1 MVQQIAN
8 NQFVINTENAT
19 YLQSYKSVVC
29 KIDKSTNKVTLSDHW
44 DYSVTTSKYLYS
56 FLNEKTSLGK
66 LNKKEVKTLISKGVI
81 TLILTPSLKITL

>member
-1 MVQQIAN
+1 MVKQLAN

-19 YLQSYKSVVC
+19 YLQSYNSVVC
-29 KIDKSTNKVTLSDHW
+29 KIDKPTKKVTLSNHW
-44 DYSVTTSKYLYS
+44 DYSVTTSKYLYK
-56 FLNEKTSLGK
+56 FLNENTSFGK

>member
-1 MVQQIAN
+1 MVQQLAN

-19 YLQSYKSVVC
+19 YLQSYNSVVC
-29 KIDKSTNKVTLSDHW
+29 KIDKSTNKVTLSNHW
-44 DYSVTTSKYLYS
+44 NYSVTTSKYLYS

-81 TLILTPSLKITL
+81 TLILTPSLKITF

>member
-1 MVQQIAN
+1 MVQQLAN

-19 YLQSYKSVVC
+19 YLQSYNSVVC
-29 KIDKSTNKVTLSDHW
+29 KIDKSTNKVTLSNHW
-44 DYSVTTSKYLYS
+44 NYSVTTSKYLYS